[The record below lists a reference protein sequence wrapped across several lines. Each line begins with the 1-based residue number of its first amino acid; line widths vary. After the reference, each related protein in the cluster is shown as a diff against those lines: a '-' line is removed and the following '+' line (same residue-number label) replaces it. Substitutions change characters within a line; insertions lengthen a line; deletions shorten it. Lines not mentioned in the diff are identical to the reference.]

1 MTKKIICVIANGY
14 AEEMMASTLMD
25 QMRIALGDN
34 VDDYFFVGGS
44 LVSSGHWYQD
54 KRFATFYSGG
64 ISPSGGFPTR
74 SIKGFFS
81 DLFAGVFR
89 GPFRLSNFVKQ
100 WADNGLSMVV
110 VVGDFLL
117 LATAIPALK
126 RKKVPCIF
134 IPTAKSDYIQ
144 PHFKIEKKYIK
155 KYATIS
161 FPRDEKTAKNFQ
173 NFGINAEYH
182 GNLMQDLLSSSAKPL
197 TADSPIVALLPGSRE
212 ESYGNFY
219 KILSV
224 VERIH
229 KPVHWALVQ
238 ASVLNPEKMEK
249 MFFSRNWQ
257 KEGNYWKHG
266 SSKVYV
272 YSGSEF
278 DSVALGCITAISL
291 AGTVGDQIVGLGKP
305 IVSFIGTG
313 PQSSKPR
320 MEEYQ
325 KLLGD
330 AFIYVQDVPEG
341 VTKILNELLINKE
354 LRETRGAVGLE
365 RMGEAGGAKK
375 IAEKLVELYL
385 K

>member
-1 MTKKIICVIANGY
+1 MHKKIICVIANGY

-25 QMRIALGDN
+25 QIRLELGDR

-44 LVSSGHWYQD
+44 LVSSGRWYQD

-89 GPFRLSNFVKQ
+89 GPFKLSSFVKQ
-100 WADNGLSMVV
+100 WADNGLEMVV

-117 LATAIPALK
+117 LATAMPALK
-126 RKKVPCIF
+126 RKKVPCVF
-134 IPTAKSDYIQ
+134 IPTAKSDHIQ

-155 KYATIS
+155 KYASIS
-161 FPRDEKTAKNFQ
+161 FPRDEKTAQDFQ
-173 NFGINAEYH
+173 EFGINAEYA
-182 GNLMQDLLSSSAKPL
+182 GNLMQDLLVPSAKPL
-197 TADSPIVALLPGSRE
+197 KADEPIIALLPGSRE

-238 ASVLNPEKMEK
+238 ASVLDPAKIEQV
-249 MFFSRNWQ
+249 FLSRNWQ
-257 KEGNYWKHG
+257 KGDSCWTH
-266 SSKVYV
+266 STSKVYV

-291 AGTVGDQIVGLGKP
+291 AGSAGEQIVGLGKP
-305 IVSFIGTG
+305 VVGFKGVG
-313 PQSSKPR
+313 PQSTDGR
-320 MEEYQ
+320 MQ
-325 KLLGD
+325 DNAKLLGE
-330 AFIYVQDVPEG
+330 AFIYEQNVPEG
-341 VTKILNELLINKE
+341 VAKTLNTLLTNDG
-354 LRETRGAVGLE
+354 LRASKGALGIE
-365 RMGEAGGAKK
+365 RMGQTGGSKR
-375 IAEKLVELYL
+375 IAQKLIELYL